1 MFLILIIYD
10 VSFIRDEI
18 HFPMLYALPWFYH
31 TDINQRG
38 ANKPPFDNDKNMRLQ
53 FWRYIKYAS
62 KW

>member
-18 HFPMLYALPWFYH
+18 HFPMLYH